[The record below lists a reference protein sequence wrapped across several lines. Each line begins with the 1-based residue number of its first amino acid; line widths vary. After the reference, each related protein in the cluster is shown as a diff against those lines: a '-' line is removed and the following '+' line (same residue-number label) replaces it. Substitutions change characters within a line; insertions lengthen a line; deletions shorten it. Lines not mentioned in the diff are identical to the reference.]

1 MNKEGGYTEKI
12 VSGFIERMAEAE
24 VNEEDEEQKGQEQE
38 PEPEMVFSPDE
49 IAETIVAGFFDR
61 FLINSEGS
69 A

>member
-1 MNKEGGYTEKI
+1 
-12 VSGFIERMAEAE
+12 MAEAE
-24 VNEEDEEQKGQEQE
+24 VNEEDEEQKVQEQE

-49 IAETIVAGFFDR
+49 IAETIVASFFDR